1 LRIAKG
7 VARGLAHLHE
17 CSPRKYVHG
26 DIKPSNILLDGEYNP
41 HISDFG
47 LNRLVTITGSTT
59 DTAPFLGPQSSLA
72 GAGLSSLKKTSGSFE
87 RPSPYLAP
95 EARVP
100 GAKPTQKW
108 DVYSF
113 GLVLMELLT
122 GKPPQL
128 ASPSSSSGSGLQIP
142 GLEHVPELVRWV
154 KKGFE
159 DGRQLAEMLDPTVLH
174 ESHVKKD
181 VISMFHV
188 ALVCTDGNSD
198 QRPRMKTVSDNLDK
212 LG

>member
-7 VARGLAHLHE
+7 AARGLAHLHE

-59 DTAPFLGPQSSLA
+59 DIAPFLGPQSSLA
-72 GAGLSSLKKTSGSFE
+72 GAGLSSLKKTSGTFE
-87 RPSPYLAP
+87 RPSPYMAP

-100 GAKPTQKW
+100 SAKPTQKW

-122 GKPPQL
+122 GKPPEL
-128 ASPSSSSGSGLQIP
+128 ASPSSSSGLQIP

-159 DGRQLAEMLDPTVLH
+159 DGRPLTEMLDPTVLH
-174 ESHVKKD
+174 ESHVKKE

-188 ALVCTDGNSD
+188 ALKCTDGNTE